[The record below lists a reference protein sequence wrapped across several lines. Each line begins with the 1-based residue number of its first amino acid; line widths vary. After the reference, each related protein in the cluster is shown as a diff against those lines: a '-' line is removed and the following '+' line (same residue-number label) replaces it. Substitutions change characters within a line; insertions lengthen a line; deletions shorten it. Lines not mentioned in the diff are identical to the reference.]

1 MQRLRWFLPVLFLGW
16 LIGGC
21 GRNASNPASRTPLAR
36 ATSPATPTFFYQAT
50 QPGPI
55 LPTPTA
61 APTQEGATPQPTTAT
76 PSPLCGS
83 VEEMTI
89 LAVGAYPRLYGLADA
104 VRIVKVDF
112 RTPRVVVVALPR
124 DLRVD
129 LPWGAPF
136 PSPVKLASAYLLG
149 TPVFLKNAP
158 EDGGARML
166 AATIEYNFG
175 IRVDRYLVVSKDGV
189 AEFVNALGGIPV
201 DIPYPLYDPA
211 SRARFEPGHYVLD
224 GNDVIRLARSRRQG
238 GDLARIERQ
247 TWILQGLLKRLSD
260 PKTLLRLPQ
269 IVQALQ
275 GTFITNLRPSDL
287 DNLFC
292 LLAYMLQKGL
302 TPNFVS
308 PPEDLLRGMK
318 DYIYLR
324 DQIVVAY
331 VFDWDDTFVAWLHR
345 VLEEER

>member
-1 MQRLRWFLPVLFLGW
+1 MQRFRWLLPLLFLGW

-21 GRNASNPASRTPLAR
+21 GRSASNPASRTPLAR
-36 ATSPATPTFFYQAT
+36 ATSPVTPTFFYQAT

-89 LAVGAYPRLYGLADA
+89 LAVGAYPRLYGLADV

-136 PSPVKLASAYLLG
+136 PSPVKLTSAYLLG
-149 TPVFLKNAP
+149 TPAFLKNAP

-175 IRVDRYLVVSKDGV
+175 IHIDRYLVVSKDGV
-189 AEFVNALGGIPV
+189 AEFVNAIGGVPV
-201 DIPYPLYDPA
+201 DIPYPIYDSA
-211 SRARFEPGHYVLD
+211 SGARFEPGHYVLD
-224 GNDVIRLARSRRQG
+224 GNDVIRLARSRRRG

-247 TWILQGLLKRLSD
+247 TWILKGILRRLAE
-260 PKTLLRLPQ
+260 PQTLLRLPQ
-269 IVQALQ
+269 IVQALR
-275 GTFITNLRPSDL
+275 GMYLTDL
-287 DNLFC
+287 QPQDMDNLLC
-292 LLAYMLQKGL
+292 LAAYMLQKGL
-302 TPNFVS
+302 SPEFHI
-308 PPEDLLRGMK
+308 PPEGLLQGTK
-318 DYIYLR
+318 DYIYLKDR
-324 DQIVVAY
+324 IVVAF
-331 VFDWDDTFVAWLHR
+331 VFVWDDAFVQWLHQ
-345 VLEEER
+345 VLE